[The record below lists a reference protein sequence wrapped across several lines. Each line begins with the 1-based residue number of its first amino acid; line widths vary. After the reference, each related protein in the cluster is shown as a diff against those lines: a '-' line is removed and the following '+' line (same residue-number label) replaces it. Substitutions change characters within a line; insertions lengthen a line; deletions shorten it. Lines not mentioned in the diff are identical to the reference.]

1 MLEWL
6 GRVGR
11 VGLVEL
17 TVRLFQEIVRKP
29 DRPEREVTL
38 N

>member
-6 GRVGR
+6 GRVE
-11 VGLVEL
+11 LVEL
-17 TVRLFQEIVRKP
+17 TVRLFQETVRNP
-29 DRPEREVTL
+29 DHPGREVTL